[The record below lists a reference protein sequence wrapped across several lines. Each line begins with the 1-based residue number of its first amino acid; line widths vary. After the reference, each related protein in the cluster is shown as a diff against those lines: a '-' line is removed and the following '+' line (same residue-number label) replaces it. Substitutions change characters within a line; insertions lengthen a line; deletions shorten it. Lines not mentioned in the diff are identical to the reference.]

1 MQCGRLVVAGFL
13 ACTVAQG
20 AFAERASDGQVNLI
34 FWQAPSILNP
44 YLSGG
49 IKDIESASLVLEP
62 LARYD
67 ETGDMVPWL
76 VDEIPTVENGGVSD
90 DFKSITWRLSDDLTW
105 SDGTPVTA
113 ADVKFTW
120 SYCTAEGGG
129 CAHVDKFAGITDI
142 ETPDNRTVVVRFDEP
157 KPFPYDAFVGASS
170 PILQADQ
177 FADCLGERAP
187 TCTDANFYPIG
198 TGPFVVDEFRTGDTV
213 KMSANPNYRDPAKPA
228 FASLLIKGGG
238 TAENAARAVLE
249 TADYDYAWNLQLP
262 PEVLD
267 GMQAAGNG
275 EVVSS
280 FGTLVERIV
289 INMTDPDADLGEERS
304 TLAHPHPFLDDIA
317 VRQALSMAI
326 DRSIL
331 VQIGYGE
338 AGRVTCNI
346 LPAPEVYASDANEA
360 CKVQDIEGAK
370 ALLDSAGWT
379 DSDGDGVR
387 DKDGVPLRM
396 IFQTSTNAVRQTF
409 QAAIKSWWSQLG
421 VETEL
426 RNIDGNIFFGSD
438 ANSPYTYQKFYADVQ
453 MYAQMFDGTD
463 PEAYMASWTCE
474 RIPTPENQWQGTNM
488 PRYCNEAFDALS
500 AELRETGGR
509 DERAKLARA
518 MNDMLVQD
526 FVILPLV
533 HRGRVS
539 AHVNSLGGVVLNTWD
554 SELWNVAD
562 WHRLSA
568 E

>member
-1 MQCGRLVVAGFL
+1 MQCRRLVVAGFL

-275 EVVSS
+275 EVVSA

-289 INMTDPDADLGEERS
+289 INMTNPDADLGEERS

>member
-238 TAENAARAVLE
+238 TAENAARPVLE

-275 EVVSS
+275 EVVSA

-289 INMTDPDADLGEERS
+289 INMTNPDADLGEERS

>member
-228 FASLLIKGGG
+228 FASRLIKGGG

-275 EVVSS
+275 EVVSA

-289 INMTDPDADLGEERS
+289 INMTNPDADLGEERS

>member
-1 MQCGRLVVAGFL
+1 MKCGQLMAAGML
-13 ACTVAQG
+13 ACTVAQ
-20 AFAERASDGQVNLI
+20 AAADERASDGQVNLI

-49 IKDIESASLVLEP
+49 IKDVESASLVLEP

-67 ETGDMVPWL
+67 ETGEMVPWL
-76 VDEIPTVENGGVSD
+76 VDEIPTVENGGIGE
-90 DFKSITWRLSDDLTW
+90 DFRSITWRLSDDLKW

-113 ADVKFTW
+113 TDVAFTW
-120 SYCTAEGGG
+120 TYCTAEGGG

-142 ETPDNRTVVVRFDEP
+142 ETPDERTVTIRFEEA
-157 KPFPYDAFVGASS
+157 KPFPYDAFVGATS
-170 PILQADQ
+170 PILQANQ

-187 TCTDANFYPIG
+187 TCTEANFHPIG

-213 KMSANPNYRDPAKPA
+213 RMSANPHYRDPAKPA
-228 FASLLIKGGG
+228 FASLMIKGGG
-238 TAENAARAVLE
+238 TAENAGRAVLE

-267 GMQAAGNG
+267 GMQAAGKG
-275 EVVSS
+275 EVVSA

-289 INMTDPDADLGEERS
+289 INLTDPSSGLGDARS
-304 TLAHPHPFLDDIA
+304 TLAHPHPILTDVS

-326 DRSIL
+326 DREIL
-331 VQIGYGE
+331 VEIGYGE

-346 LPAPEVYASDANEA
+346 LPAPELYASDANEA

-370 ALLDSAGWT
+370 AILDSAGWT

-387 DKDGVPLRM
+387 DKDGIALRLL
-396 IFQTSTNAVRQTF
+396 FQTSTNAVRQTF
-409 QAAIKSWWSQLG
+409 QAAIKSWWSELG

-426 RNIDGNIFFGSD
+426 RNVDGNVFFGSD
-438 ANSPYTYQKFYADVQ
+438 PNSPDTYQKFYADIQ

-463 PEAYMASWTCE
+463 PEAYMASWTCD
-474 RIPTPENQWQGTNM
+474 RIPTPENQWQGTNI
-488 PRYCNEAFDALS
+488 PRFCNGAYDALAS
-500 AELRETGGR
+500 EMSETGGLE
-509 DERAKLARA
+509 DRAELARA

-526 FVILPLV
+526 FVIQPLV

-539 AHVNSLGGVVLNTWD
+539 AHVNSLGGVILNAWD
-554 SELWNVAD
+554 SELWNAAD
-562 WHRLSA
+562 WYRIPVD
-568 E
+568 

>member
-275 EVVSS
+275 EVVSA

-474 RIPTPENQWQGTNM
+474 RIPTPKNQWQGTNM

>member
-76 VDEIPTVENGGVSD
+76 VEEIPTVENGGVSD

-198 TGPFVVDEFRTGDTV
+198 TGPFLVDEFRTGDTV

-275 EVVSS
+275 EVVSA

>member
-113 ADVKFTW
+113 ADVKFSW

-198 TGPFVVDEFRTGDTV
+198 TGPFLVDEFRTGDTV

-275 EVVSS
+275 EVVSA

>member
-275 EVVSS
+275 EVVSA

-289 INMTDPDADLGEERS
+289 INMTNPDADLGEERS

-500 AELRETGGR
+500 VELRETGGR

>member
-1 MQCGRLVVAGFL
+1 MQCGRLVGAGVL

-67 ETGDMVPWL
+67 ETGAMVPWL
-76 VDEIPTVENGGVSD
+76 VDEIPTIENGDVSD

-187 TCTDANFYPIG
+187 TCTEANFYPIG

-213 KMSANPNYRDPAKPA
+213 EMSANPNYRDPAKPA
-228 FASLLIKGGG
+228 FASLTIKGGG

-275 EVVSS
+275 KVVSA

-360 CKVQDIEGAK
+360 CKVQNIEGAK

-509 DERAKLARA
+509 DDRAKLARA

-562 WHRLSA
+562 WHRLSG

>member
-76 VDEIPTVENGGVSD
+76 VEEIPTVENGGVSD

-198 TGPFVVDEFRTGDTV
+198 TGPFLVDEFRTGDTV

-275 EVVSS
+275 EVVSA

-289 INMTDPDADLGEERS
+289 INMTNPDADLGEERS